1 MRDSNVPASSH
12 AKPRAPEPNAAPFT
26 KEELIDRI
34 ADRVAALL
42 AQRDEKIAGLGG
54 KLDALLQLLGSGKG
68 GEMILDLPKNF
79 WNRDAAR
86 T

>member
-1 MRDSNVPASSH
+1 
-12 AKPRAPEPNAAPFT
+12 
-26 KEELIDRI
+26 
-34 ADRVAALL
+34 LL